1 MKQMNSTASSGRGF
15 FLICP
20 AHRPA
25 EWRHIVEGQHMAV
38 AGGDEQV
45 AILAWQGAQGRFDLC
60 PTTLNAG

>member
-1 MKQMNSTASSGRGF
+1 
-15 FLICP
+15 
-20 AHRPA
+20 
-25 EWRHIVEGQHMAV
+25 MAV